1 MQQAEPGSIQDI
13 YRHPGK
19 NHDLVLKLF
28 NAYYRSH
35 NHTGKLY
42 DDLPDMFLVEPE
54 VLAIKDLATR
64 PSDKLI
70 LEDCIQRALARKGH
84 VCVKRHLNP
93 KLNYYWL
100 DLSVRP
106 FMLGDEVEENNKIEF
121 FFLIAHFIEYA
132 RQNPSIYG
140 DLTAEMDSDKDLAL
154 MLKEIYK
161 MGKQLLPQLKI
172 YPLEKLAY
180 VNPSWP
186 ATEVN
191 KLLQSLKGNEHGWC
205 EVFFEYLIYVMGK
218 KS

>member
-1 MQQAEPGSIQDI
+1 MQLVEPNSIHQIYLDPDKNQDLAL
-13 YRHPGK
+13 R
-19 NHDLVLKLF
+19 LF
-28 NAYYRSH
+28 STYYRSQ

-42 DDLPDMFLVEPE
+42 EELPDMFLVSPA
-54 VLAIKDLATR
+54 VLTQKDLATR
-64 PSDKLI
+64 SSDKLI
-70 LEDCIQRALARKGH
+70 LEDCIQRAQARNGY
-84 VCVKRHLNP
+84 VCVKKHMNP

-106 FMLGDEVEENNKIEF
+106 FALGDDVEENNKTEF
-121 FFLIAHFIEYA
+121 FYMLTHFIDFA
-132 RQNPSIYG
+132 RKNPQVYG

-161 MGKQLLPQLKI
+161 MGKQLLPVLEV
-172 YPLEKLAY
+172 YPLDKL
-180 VNPSWP
+180 VQLNPNWP

-191 KLLQSLKGNEHGWC
+191 KLLNSLKGNEHGWC